1 MRKKEKAMGL
11 VKRCNEFTGE
21 EMRDVQL
28 LGLPLSKHELITISC
43 VFISFVQVSDSGI
56 ELKGNVTEGRLES
69 DHKSLGV

>member
-1 MRKKEKAMGL
+1 MDPVIRALTRRREKKKMRKKEKAMGL

-43 VFISFVQVSDSGI
+43 VFISFVQVRDW
-56 ELKGNVTEGRLES
+56 
-69 DHKSLGV
+69 D